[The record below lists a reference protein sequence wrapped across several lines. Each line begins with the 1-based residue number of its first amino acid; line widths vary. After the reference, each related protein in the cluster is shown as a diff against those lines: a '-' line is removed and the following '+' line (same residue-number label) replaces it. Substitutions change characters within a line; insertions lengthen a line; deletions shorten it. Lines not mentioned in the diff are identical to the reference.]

1 MQQRRPLVSIGLPV
15 YNGARYLERAITTIL
30 AQDLAD
36 LECIVSDNGSSDA
49 TPDIARSYAHTDP
62 RVRYVR
68 CDENRG
74 AAWNFNRVFELA
86 SGTYFKWVAHDD
98 EHAPTYLSR
107 CVAALEAHPQAVLSH
122 TQTMTI
128 DAGGRLSGLIDESFE
143 VGAEQPHERWRRLL
157 RYDGGCYHV
166 FGVMRAHVL
175 RQTGLIGPFVAS
187 DRVLLAELA
196 LHGPFVGVP
205 EPLFLHR
212 EHVDRSIY
220 RQPDHR
226 SRELWFDPTRP
237 RLSLPMWKLTA
248 ELVRAIGRA
257 PLDWRERMRCRL
269 LMTEW
274 VRRHWLHLLKNPF
287 GAVKHVLSSPRLE
300 RLRGVG

>member
-1 MQQRRPLVSIGLPV
+1 MQQQQPLVSIGLPV
-15 YNGARYLERAITTIL
+15 HNGASYLERAIETIL

-36 LECIVSDNGSSDA
+36 LEVIVSDNGSTDA
-49 TPDIARSYAHTDP
+49 TPAIARSYVRTDP
-62 RVRYVR
+62 RVRFLR
-68 CDENRG
+68 CDQNRG
-74 AAWNFNRVFELA
+74 AAWNFNRVFKLS
-86 SGTYFKWVAHDD
+86 SGTYFKWAAHDD

-122 TQTMTI
+122 TETVTI
-128 DAGGRLSGLIDESFE
+128 DSDGRRIRPIDESFAVDGE
-143 VGAEQPHERWRRLL
+143 EPHERWRHLL
-157 RYDGGCYHV
+157 RYQGGCYHV

-196 LHGPFVGVP
+196 LHGPFVAVP

-212 EHVDRSIY
+212 EHAERSVY

-248 ELVRAIGRA
+248 ELMRTIGRA
-257 PLDWRERMRCRL
+257 PLGWSERMRCRL
-269 LMTEW
+269 LMSEW
-274 VRRHWLHLLKNPF
+274 VRRHWLHLLKNPL
-287 GAVKHVLSSPRLE
+287 GAVKHVLLSPRTE
-300 RLRGVG
+300 RVRGIG